1 MNAVAIKAR
10 YHTAPENQRAAFRR
24 HYYVKQK
31 MLLAQYRARFA
42 LKEPNSSTKKYISRL
57 KSKLIGNAK
66 IQTSLKQ
73 AFKNKH
79 HLIAQKMSESV
90 LVTSACRLAACQV
103 YAQVVGMRKRRVGL
117 MIRAIRYINVMAIS
131 PNNLGVQH
139 HLSRT
144 SMTLH
149 IYRLIDALPCQM
161 MSMAAAS
168 VQKN

>member
-103 YAQVVGMRKRRVGL
+103 YAQVLGMQKRSVGL
-117 MIRAIRYINVMAIS
+117 MLRAIRYINAMEIS
-131 PNNLGVQH
+131 PNYLGVQ
-139 HLSRT
+139 
-144 SMTLH
+144 LH
-149 IYRLIDALPCQM
+149 
-161 MSMAAAS
+161 SAS
-168 VQKN
+168 SEHYVYDTAYAG

>member
-42 LKEPNSSTKKYISRL
+42 LKEPNSSTKKKYISRL
-57 KSKLIGNAK
+57 KSK

-117 MIRAIRYINVMAIS
+117 MIRAIRYINAMAIS

-149 IYRLIDALPCQM
+149 IYWLIDALPCQM